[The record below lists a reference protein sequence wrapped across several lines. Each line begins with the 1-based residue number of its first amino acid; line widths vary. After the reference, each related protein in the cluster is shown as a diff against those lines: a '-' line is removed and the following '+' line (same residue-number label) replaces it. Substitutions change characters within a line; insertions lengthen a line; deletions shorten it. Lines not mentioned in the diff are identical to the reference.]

1 MATLH
6 SRLTVK
12 GQATIPK
19 PVRDRLG
26 LHQGDRVV
34 FVLEAN
40 QVVLRKATA
49 LDLAMLKLS
58 EEALADWNSPEVD
71 EAFRD
76 L

>member
-1 MATLH
+1 MPALH

-12 GQATIPK
+12 GQTTIPK
-19 PVRDRLG
+19 AVRDRLG
-26 LHQGDRVV
+26 LRRGDHVV
-34 FVLEAN
+34 FVLDDD

-49 LDLAMLKLS
+49 LDLGFLRLS
-58 EEALADWNSPEVD
+58 EEALADWNATEAD

>member
-1 MATLH
+1 MH

-19 PVRDRLG
+19 AVRDRLG
-26 LHQGDRVV
+26 LHQGDRVI
-34 FVLEAN
+34 FVLEN
-40 QVVLRKATA
+40 DQVILRKATA
-49 LDLAMLKLS
+49 LDLGFLKLS
-58 EEALADWNSPEVD
+58 EEALAGWNTPEAD

>member
-1 MATLH
+1 MPTLH
-6 SRLTVK
+6 SRLTLK

-19 PVRDRLG
+19 PVRDHLG

-34 FVLEAN
+34 FVMEDD
-40 QVVLRKATA
+40 QVILRKATA
-49 LDLAMLKLS
+49 LDLGLLKLS
-58 EEALADWNSPEVD
+58 EEALADWNSPEAD